1 MASPTIRYSDALLA
15 VTREQGNSEA
25 VDADLGILRLLFRA
39 RSAGDVGAGDE
50 AQELRLFLEN
60 PRVPREKKVEAIRS
74 MLSVG
79 GRSPEDTTMRF
90 LTLILSKGRQGY
102 LPAMV
107 EDFHKKALAD
117 RGEAEGR
124 LTTALELDE
133 TELSSLQ
140 TALSKELGKKVIL
153 EVDVDSDLIGGFRA
167 LIGDSLFDA
176 SLKGQ
181 IDQLGRRLKGVPLGK
196 GSGD

>member
-15 VTREQGNSEA
+15 VTREKGNSEA

-39 RSAGDVGAGDE
+39 RSAGDADAGNE

-60 PRVPREKKVEAIRS
+60 PRAPQERKVEAMRK

-90 LTLILSKGRQGY
+90 LALILAKGRQGY
-102 LPAMV
+102 LPAIV
-107 EDFHKKALAD
+107 ENFHKKALSD

-124 LTTALELDE
+124 LTTALALDSVELA
-133 TELSSLQ
+133 TLQ
-140 TALSKELGKKVIL
+140 AALSKELGKKVL
-153 EVDVDSDLIGGFRA
+153 LDVEVDSDLIGGFRA
-167 LIGDSLFDA
+167 LIGDSLFDS

-196 GSGD
+196 VSGE